1 MQQSP
6 QVLNGTPTANI
17 TTEQIQK
24 YLDENKELIL
34 AIMENQNQGKFAEC
48 APYHAQLQQ
57 NLTYLAQIADA
68 QPQAPT
74 MPSQM
79 PSQSTMHQGLLMQ
92 HPQAAMFQPQT
103 GPLAPKLPFQ
113 LNDQHQHQYQQQQQ
127 RQQQQHQQSKY
138 LQQQH
143 QQQQQQLIQGQMG
156 VRPGGTSGN
165 YQAMQAGLGNNLFG
179 IQGSKQDS
187 SEAGAEDFVGKL

>member
-6 QVLNGTPTANI
+6 QVFNGTPTANI

-92 HPQAAMFQPQT
+92 HPQATMFQQQT
-103 GPLAPKLPFQ
+103 GPIAPKLPFQ
-113 LNDQHQHQYQQQQQ
+113 LNDQHQYQHQQQ

-138 LQQQH
+138 L
-143 QQQQQQLIQGQMG
+143 QQQQLIQGQMG